1 MRKIILVAVVLS
13 LVLFTVVPAAAD
25 SYTFGASGL
34 GSLMKSPVVY
44 SGVFLF
50 GVSGTWEFQIDDSL
64 WPDPADSTARFDYIW
79 DTFFVDNY
87 DSTTGAESWF
97 GYFSGSTLPTA
108 PTFDFN
114 LTAPAGQISGDISF
128 VILMR
133 DWYADGILDQSEK
146 HRNNQIAGT
155 LILSPELGVGFF
167 ADHCGDGSMSA
178 GNFNFVNPPLDDSVT
193 FMGQFS
199 SEFCGSP
206 VEDSSWGN
214 IKALY
219 K

>member
-1 MRKIILVAVVLS
+1 MRKLTFAAVVLA
-13 LVLFTVVPAAAD
+13 LVLFTVAPAAAD

-44 SGVFLF
+44 SGTFMF
-50 GVSGTWEFQIDDSL
+50 GVSGTWEFEIDDSL

-79 DTFFVDNY
+79 STFFADNY
-87 DSTTGAESWF
+87 DNTSGAQSWF
-97 GYFSGSTLPTA
+97 GYFNSSTLPSP
-108 PTFDFN
+108 PTFAFD
-114 LTAPAGQISGDISF
+114 LTTPAGYLSGDISF
-128 VILMR
+128 VIMMR

-146 HRNNQIAGT
+146 HRNNQISGT
-155 LILSPELGVGFF
+155 FLLSPDLGTGFF
-167 ADHCGDGSMSA
+167 EHHCGNGSMSA
-178 GNFNFVNPPLDDSVT
+178 GNFNFVNPPLDDSVM

-199 SEFCGSP
+199 SEYCGSP
-206 VEDSSWGN
+206 VEDSSWGI

>member
-1 MRKIILVAVVLS
+1 MRKIVFVAVVLS
-13 LVLFTVVPAAAD
+13 LVLFTVAPAAAD

-34 GSLMKSPVVY
+34 GSLMKSPVAY
-44 SGVFLF
+44 SGTFLF

-87 DSTTGAESWF
+87 DNTGGAQSWF
-97 GYFSGSTLPTA
+97 GYFNSSTLPTA
-108 PTFDFN
+108 PTFSFD
-114 LTAPAGQISGDISF
+114 LTSPAGCVSGDISF
-128 VILMR
+128 VIMMR
-133 DWYADGILDQSEK
+133 DWYADEILDQSEK

-155 LILSPELGVGFF
+155 FILNPDQGTGFF
-167 ADHCGDGSMSA
+167 TDHCGDGSMSA
-178 GNFNFVNPPLDDSVT
+178 GNFNFVNPPLDDSVM

-206 VEDSSWGN
+206 VEDSSWGM